1 MAMIK
6 KRGQAFSCQGAGPL
20 LRSLLPYTAHSLKAA
35 IRYCHFE
42 GHGLNMWAEGH
53 SNLPSSMAWSQRP
66 LLMSHPQSERREF
79 KVHAQ
84 AHFLLFIQSE
94 LPAHGRVLPIVRVAL
109 PMSVNLETPSA
120 AWLKIYFHR
129 DSRSHQ
135 VDSQDLPHTTSSS
148 PVLFRLS
155 ELLLYCINALDPHL
169 PSSHLMLKHTHCI
182 HVLL

>member
-1 MAMIK
+1 MLFINNFRTCVLVSLSCYNKNFHRAVTK
-6 KRGQAFSCQGAGPL
+6 TDHSFSQSW
-20 LRSLLPYTAHSLKAA
+20 RVDSQDNSLV
-35 IRYCHFE
+35 
-42 GHGLNMWAEGH
+42 
-53 SNLPSSMAWSQRP
+53 
-66 LLMSHPQSERREF
+66 LMSHPQSERREF
-79 KVHAQ
+79 KMHAQ

-94 LPAHGRVLPIVRVAL
+94 LPAHGRVPPIVRVAL
-109 PMSVNLETPSA
+109 PMSINLETPSA

-148 PVLFRLS
+148 PVSFRLS